1 MSARHLFAPFVPA
14 LLATDLG
21 ISMNSHAVTF
31 HSSASRP
38 QADAKTFF
46 KPSNRRG
53 FHPGTSG
60 EQFANQGVVDTGLA
74 LNQSNTATP
83 NGRPQIDCEPTH
95 DLSRRVSAAS
105 VRPGIATGVG
115 GCTLRPGHIQSV
127 VELGIIA
134 TICNR
139 ASLELR
145 STFPC
150 GVSYPHEVSLR
161 VSTGRANRQGLLAQ
175 TRTEVG

>member
-1 MSARHLFAPFVPA
+1 MSIRHFIAHLVPA
-14 LLATDLG
+14 LSEAHLLNNMT
-21 ISMNSHAVTF
+21 SHAV
-31 HSSASRP
+31 SNQGSASRP
-38 QADAKTFF
+38 QADAKTFLE
-46 KPSNRRG
+46 PSNRRG
-53 FHPGTSG
+53 FHPGASG
-60 EQFANQGVVDTGLA
+60 EQFANQSVVDTGLA

-115 GCTLRPGHIQSV
+115 GFTLRPGHIQSV
-127 VELGIIA
+127 VELGINA
-134 TICNR
+134 TICNL

-161 VSTGRANRQGLLAQ
+161 VSPERANRQGLPAQ
-175 TRTEVG
+175 TRTEVR